1 MAKSS
6 DKTPLEYRGFPISP
20 GIAIG
25 KAAVFDEAG
34 PEEVP
39 EYRIPPSRVNAE
51 TARFRHALNQT
62 RNDLSELVK
71 HVEESLGPSEADIFR
86 VQISILDDPSIRA
99 EVEQLIIEHK
109 FNVESALSVTIE
121 KFTNLLSAVSN
132 NVFKERAADIRDVGR
147 QILAKLMFDE
157 KLALWNLDE
166 KVVVVAR
173 NMSPA
178 ITVRLDRKKILGF
191 VAESLGPTSHAAIL
205 ARSLG
210 VPAVSA
216 IHGITGTLSPSDIIV
231 VDGSKGLVFVNPP
244 RKILN
249 RYRALK
255 RKLDAHKRALAKLVS
270 LPSVTLD
277 GEKVHLLANIGKSS
291 EIGAA
296 IKVNAAGVGLY
307 RTEFPFLARREMPSE
322 QEQFELYREVAERMA
337 PKETVIRA
345 LDIGGDKFPAYIP
358 VPKDT
363 NPYLGWRGLRLLLKH
378 KDIFKTQLRAIMR
391 AARFG
396 KVSILYPVVCGLEEL
411 RMAKMLFEE
420 VKAELAREKTPFS
433 KDVKQGAMIE
443 VPSAAVLID
452 ILVKEVDFLSVGTN
466 DLTQYILAINRN
478 SESLAPFF
486 DPCHPAVLRVLRDL
500 VAAARK
506 AAKPISICGEMG
518 GDPLAA
524 RLLIGIGF
532 RSLSMTP
539 ASILPMK
546 EMIRS
551 TEIKECR
558 RLARAAFKKQTAWGV
573 RSLLDTGENGDPADK
588 DQTHPRSGSK
598 SK

>member
-1 MAKSS
+1 
-6 DKTPLEYRGFPISP
+6 
-20 GIAIG
+20 
-25 KAAVFDEAG
+25 
-34 PEEVP
+34 
-39 EYRIPPSRVNAE
+39 
-51 TARFRHALNQT
+51 
-62 RNDLSELVK
+62 
-71 HVEESLGPSEADIFR
+71 
-86 VQISILDDPSIRA
+86 
-99 EVEQLIIEHK
+99 
-109 FNVESALSVTIE
+109 VESALSATIE
-121 KFTNLLSAVSN
+121 KFTKLLSAVSN
-132 NVFKERAADIRDVGR
+132 SIFKERAADIRDVGR

-157 KLALWNLDE
+157 KLALWSLDE
-166 KVVVVAR
+166 KVIVVAKD
-173 NMSPA
+173 MSPA

-216 IHGITGTLSPSDIIV
+216 IHGITGALSAADVIV
-231 VDGSKGLVFVNPP
+231 IDGSKGLVFVNPP
-244 RKILN
+244 KKVLD
-249 RYRALK
+249 RYRTLK
-255 RKLDAHKRALAKLVS
+255 RKFDAHRHALAKLVS
-270 LPSVTLD
+270 LPAVTLD
-277 GEKVHLLANIGKSS
+277 GEEIHLLANIGKSS

-345 LDIGGDKFPAYIP
+345 LDIGGDKFPPYIP

-363 NPYLGWRGLRLLLKH
+363 NPYLGWRGLRLLLRH
-378 KDIFKTQLRAIMR
+378 KDIFKTQVRAILR

-396 KVSILYPVVCGLEEL
+396 RVSILYPVISGLEEL

-420 VKAELAREKTPFS
+420 VKGELAREKIPFD
-433 KDVKQGAMIE
+433 KNVKQGAMIE
-443 VPSAAVLID
+443 VPSAVVLID
-452 ILVKEVDFLSVGTN
+452 MLVKEVDFLSVGTN
-466 DLTQYILAINRN
+466 DLIQYVLAINRN

-500 VAAARK
+500 VTAARK
-506 AAKPISICGEMG
+506 AGKPISVCGEMG

-524 RLLIGIGF
+524 KLLVGMGF

-546 EMIRS
+546 EMIRGI
-551 TEIKECR
+551 EIKECR
-558 RLARAAFKKQTAWGV
+558 RLARAAFKKETAWGV
-573 RSLLDTGENGDPADK
+573 RSLLDTDENAENPEEQK
-588 DQTHPRSGSK
+588 QPRSGSK